1 MRVVP
6 LTPSLPTVDPAGS
19 EFRWNLF
26 LALKAASIIFTKI
39 RADVQD
45 ILQVLQGPPM
55 DSPPPMTTVMSQF
68 PSITEIDAF
77 PNPRSR
83 KIKFV
88 LEFHH
93 DNVKDRY
100 LYHARLVSP
109 ISSAESIYVKSSQ
122 RYSPDLHRFCA
133 SRGLAPNILGFQQLS
148 GGWFAVAMEKID
160 TMHPW
165 VITSGIEAATE
176 AKGWREDIEAL
187 VDDFHQEGLVH
198 GDLRFANFIFTAN
211 ESPQRMLLIDFD
223 WGGKEGEVTFP
234 DEELIEEL
242 GVSSRQLR
250 GRKITREHDRRC
262 ISKVLQ
268 ALGNLIRGR

>member
-6 LTPSLPTVDPAGS
+6 LTPSLPTVDPTGG

-39 RADVQD
+39 RTDVQD

-55 DSPPPMTTVMSQF
+55 DWPPPMTTVMSQL

-77 PNPRSR
+77 PDPRSG

-88 LEFHH
+88 LEFRH
-93 DNVKDRY
+93 DGVRDRY
-100 LYHARLVSP
+100 LYYARLVSP
-109 ISSAESIYVKSSQ
+109 ISSAESIYVKFSQ

-148 GGWFAVAMEKID
+148 GGWFAIAMEKIN

-165 VITSGIEAATE
+165 LITSGIEAATE
-176 AKGWREDIEAL
+176 AKGWRENIEAL
-187 VDDFHQEGLVH
+187 VDDFHQEDFVH
-198 GDLRFANFIFTAN
+198 GDLRLANFVFTTD

-234 DEELIEEL
+234 NEELIEEL
-242 GVSSRQLR
+242 EVSSRQLR
-250 GRKITREHDRRC
+250 GRKITKEHDRRC

-268 ALGNLIRGR
+268 VLGNLIRGG